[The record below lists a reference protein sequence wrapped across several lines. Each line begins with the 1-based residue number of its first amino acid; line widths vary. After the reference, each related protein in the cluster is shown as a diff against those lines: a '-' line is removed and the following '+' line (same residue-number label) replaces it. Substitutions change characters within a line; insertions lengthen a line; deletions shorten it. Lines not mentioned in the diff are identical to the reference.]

1 MMDSAIMQKGEPMS
15 RAIDAEALSEV
26 LMRKL
31 GNRSMQGFG
40 KGLLL
45 ANSCVIHAP
54 TIEPEPQ
61 WTPVS
66 ERFPDKDGW
75 YICSIKDERV
85 NSLYWDNRRA
95 RWVDNVRIHMF
106 DLYTIRS
113 KLTNEE
119 IRMEQEAVY
128 WDGWV
133 TAWMPL
139 PEPYKGGEQDGSD

>member
-1 MMDSAIMQKGEPMS
+1 MQKGKMMCEVNCINCRVSAFKHGLCP
-15 RAIDAEALSEV
+15 DDFCEKHKALGTEDDFIRT
-26 LMRKL
+26 L
-31 GNRSMQGFG
+31 Q
-40 KGLLL
+40 
-45 ANSCVIHAP
+45 
-54 TIEPEPQ
+54 PEPQ

-139 PEPYKGGEQDGSD
+139 PEPWEEGGQE